1 MSTTEVTSARAAPQ
15 PLPENIV
22 SVQPGGGVCYRIE
35 LAWAAWR
42 RWWLKLARPGYVRR
56 MAELRRGDPA
66 GAPHE
71 ILDPRDLKYCR
82 NRCACDWP
90 PEHDPFRW
98 RRRLPFAHWGW
109 AEMNLMGWPLL
120 AVTVLLAVFGFWY
133 LAIVPGALLCLI
145 VWFFRDPPRRVPQG
159 PGLVVAPADGKVVE
173 ISKLEQHPDIGGP
186 AMRIGIFL
194 SVFDVHIN
202 RSPCSGTVRR
212 ITYQPGQYLDARD
225 PNSGQLNEANTIV
238 IEPDEPSKGPIVV
251 RQIAGLIARR
261 IVCSVKVG
269 DRVETGQRI
278 GLIKFGSRTEL
289 IVKADSGY
297 SPAVAIGDRAYG
309 ALTVMARQAGSAFQ
323 EK

>member
-1 MSTTEVTSARAAPQ
+1 MRI
-15 PLPENIV
+15 PL
-22 SVQPGGGVCYRIE
+22 
-35 LAWAAWR
+35 A
-42 RWWLKLARPGYVRR
+42 
-56 MAELRRGDPA
+56 PA
-66 GAPHE
+66 GCRE
-71 ILDPRDLKYCR
+71 MIILTLLF
-82 NRCACDWP
+82 ACP
-90 PEHDPFRW
+90 AAA
-98 RRRLPFAHWGW
+98 LYILAASGYHWAW
-109 AEMNLMGWPLL
+109 FM
-120 AVTVLLAVFGFWY
+120 AVFATLLWLGG
-133 LAIVPGALLCLI
+133 LA
-145 VWFFRDPPRRVPQG
+145 FFRDPQRQSPAE
-159 PGLVVAPADGKVVE
+159 PGILVAPADGKLVE

-186 AMRIGIFL
+186 AMRMGIFL
-194 SVFDVHIN
+194 SVFDVHVN

-261 IVCSVKVG
+261 VVCSVKVG

-297 SPAVAIGDRAYG
+297 APAVAIGDHAYG
-309 ALTVMARQAGSAFQ
+309 ALTVMARQASSQPAFQ

>member
-1 MSTTEVTSARAAPQ
+1 MRI
-15 PLPENIV
+15 PL
-22 SVQPGGGVCYRIE
+22 
-35 LAWAAWR
+35 A
-42 RWWLKLARPGYVRR
+42 
-56 MAELRRGDPA
+56 PA
-66 GAPHE
+66 GCRE
-71 ILDPRDLKYCR
+71 MIILTL
-82 NRCACDWP
+82 
-90 PEHDPFRW
+90 
-98 RRRLPFAHWGW
+98 
-109 AEMNLMGWPLL
+109 LL
-120 AVTVLLAVFGFWY
+120 ACPAAAFYILAGSGYYWAWLMAVLATLLWIGGLA
-133 LAIVPGALLCLI
+133 
-145 VWFFRDPPRRVPQG
+145 FFRDPQRQSPSEAG
-159 PGLVVAPADGKVVE
+159 ILVAPADGKVVE